1 MGKQA
6 EKLVEDIEKINED
19 CDKKYKV
26 ITDILNEVSKNNPDK
41 LFVRSKERW
50 EEIEKEN
57 YIRKCDEESFFAE
70 PNEPKKDE

>member
-1 MGKQA
+1 MGVMK
-6 EKLVEDIEKINED
+6 KIWQQMQEENWQGTAQE
-19 CDKKYKV
+19 YLSLW
-26 ITDILNEVSKNNPDK
+26 IKNNPDK